1 MDAISKQRL
10 LSVCPALANKIYVL
24 ATTLPDVNLRVTQG
38 LRPWSEQAALYA
50 QGRTTPGAI
59 VTNAPAGYSWHEFG
73 LAVDVVPM
81 NQIPPQPDWNL
92 SHPIWQ
98 QVVSCGEILGLF
110 SGSEF
115 HSIKDWPHLQL
126 TGTFPESPTDEVRQL
141 FQQAGMEAVWK
152 EAGLI

>member
-1 MDAISKQRL
+1 
-10 LSVCPALANKIYVL
+10 
-24 ATTLPDVNLRVTQG
+24 
-38 LRPWSEQAALYA
+38 
-50 QGRTTPGAI
+50 
-59 VTNAPAGYSWHEFG
+59 
-73 LAVDVVPM
+73 M